1 MINHSIISER
11 SQDHWPYFEVEGEN
25 VLDLGCGRH
34 QTYQKQDHSP
44 CYFLDQGANKV
55 VAVDASPIE
64 VDYYMGLYDANDPTF
79 YIERNE
85 ITESKQILD
94 YIQKYDIT
102 AIKCDIEGYETC
114 FYDITKKDLDNVK
127 SIAIE
132 YHCNDRREAIVKKL
146 EEWQFNI
153 TAEGV
158 FTYCHAPN
166 MGVLF
171 AKK

>member
-11 SQDHWPYFEVEGEN
+11 SQDHWPYFEVKDKN

-34 QTYQKQDHSP
+34 QTYQKEDHSP

-55 VAVDASPIE
+55 IAIDASQAE
-64 VDYYMGLYDANDPTF
+64 VDYYLGLYGTDNPTF
-79 YIERNE
+79 YVERNE
-85 ITESKQILD
+85 IHNSQQVLD
-94 YIQKYDIT
+94 YIKKYDIT

-114 FYDITKKDLDNVK
+114 FYDITKEDLENIT

-132 YHCNDRREAIVKKL
+132 YHCADRRENTLKKL
-146 EEWQFNI
+146 QEWEFNLI
-153 TAEGV
+153 AEGL

>member
-11 SQDHWPYFEVEGEN
+11 SQDHWPYFEVENKN

-34 QTYQKQDHSP
+34 QTYEKQDHSP
-44 CYFLDQGANKV
+44 CYFLDHGAKKV
-55 VAVDASPIE
+55 VAVDSSQTE
-64 VDYYMGLYDANDPTF
+64 VDYYMGVYGANDPTF

-85 ITESKQILD
+85 ITESKQILN
-94 YIQKYDIT
+94 YIQKYNIT
-102 AIKCDIEGYETC
+102 AIKCDIEGYETA

-146 EEWQFNI
+146 EEWQFNLI
-153 TAEGV
+153 AEGL

>member
-1 MINHSIISER
+1 LNR
-11 SQDHWPYFEVEGEN
+11 
-25 VLDLGCGRH
+25 
-34 QTYQKQDHSP
+34 T
-44 CYFLDQGANKV
+44 
-55 VAVDASPIE
+55 
-64 VDYYMGLYDANDPTF
+64 YDANDPTF

-102 AIKCDIEGYETC
+102 AIKCDIEGYETS

-153 TAEGV
+153 TAEGL